1 MRKQPLSQLTRH
13 HLGVETGRLSPQC
26 GRDMHSARRAL
37 APRWHRACG
46 VSTSMRSCVGV
57 GIASVVLGVTL
68 FAVRSEATP
77 TDELR
82 LQVTRVFEV
91 LDDQTLKPEEMRQAA
106 VRHRVGQI
114 FDFEDAAR
122 RALGP
127 YWTERTPS
135 ERAEFVALFT
145 GLVEQVYV
153 SRIETYR
160 DDHINYL
167 GESVVRGAATVR
179 TTVVP
184 KRGAEVPVDYRM
196 HLQSGRW
203 LVYDIV
209 VDGVSLIEN
218 YRIQFTKIIQTSSY
232 AELIAKMRDIGVSSQ
247 TRRSRSDRH
256 R

>member
-1 MRKQPLSQLTRH
+1 
-13 HLGVETGRLSPQC
+13 
-26 GRDMHSARRAL
+26 
-37 APRWHRACG
+37 
-46 VSTSMRSCVGV
+46 MRSCVVV

-77 TDELR
+77 TEDLR
-82 LQVTRVFEV
+82 LQVTRVFEI
-91 LDDQTLKPEEMRQAA
+91 LNDQTLKPEPMRQA

-114 FDFEDAAR
+114 FDFEDSAR

-127 YWTERTPS
+127 YWAERTPS
-135 ERAEFVALFT
+135 ERVQFVALFT

-209 VDGVSLIEN
+209 IDGVSLTEN

-232 AELIAKMRDIGVSSQ
+232 AELIAKIRDSGVSSQ